1 MQKLM
6 NAIML
11 SCLKATGLVEKR
23 RHCRLENMEPI
34 QLKMHLSMCRNCS
47 NYAKQTSLIDRLLN
61 RQPSS
66 LPSTA
71 ETSLLEERI
80 ITDIENKF

>member
-11 SCLKATGLVEKR
+11 SCRKATGLVEKR
-23 RHCRLENMEPI
+23 RHCRLESMESI
-34 QLKMHLSMCRNCS
+34 QLKVHLSMCRNCS

-61 RQPSS
+61 RRPNS

-71 ETSLLEERI
+71 NTSLLEERI
-80 ITDIENKF
+80 IIGIQNKF

>member
-6 NAIML
+6 NAILL
-11 SCLKATGLVEKR
+11 SCRKATGLVEKR
-23 RHCRLENMEPI
+23 RHCRLESMDAI
-34 QLKMHLSMCRNCS
+34 QLKMHVSMCRNCS

-61 RQPSS
+61 RQFNS

-71 ETSLLEERI
+71 DTSLLEAQI
-80 ITDIENKF
+80 ITGIQNKF